1 MDFVAQV
8 WVFPKFETIYFF
20 YIFLMLAA
28 AFLYVR
34 VMNYLQNKQ
43 GKVVNYWGEFHRYAR
58 ARKCTQAE
66 LNILK
71 SFYDTLTEDER
82 ELYLLPENR
91 NKLKNALYRYFLNS
105 NENPTEKEVNL
116 FDKLFRSGAEFKKE
130 ILSLNDLTIGEVA
143 SLEADERGELTYVM
157 QKTNEDL
164 LLSVKGLSPDLL
176 VPGKKVKLYVFRPS
190 SGGYLI
196 GGVVTKSGKNG
207 LIFHYDGTIERKGES
222 HLMLVEKISLTISP
236 WPPEDSNKQNV
247 GLDKNKILLSEENL
261 DKQLDLLRRIAKDQ
275 KSNNSK
281 KFDFKET
288 PKPFVARSERLSDRG
303 LLFLLPQ
310 SISSEVWKIQ
320 DWWEIQF
327 KIPGG
332 TSYSLHGKM
341 MPIKN
346 RQDLYLIRYVA
357 VDEQTT
363 KQLFE
368 DIRNAGGIRESL
380 T

>member
-130 ILSLNDLTIGEVA
+130 ILSLNDLIIGEVA

-176 VPGKKVKLYVFRPS
+176 VPGKK
-190 SGGYLI
+190 
-196 GGVVTKSGKNG
+196 
-207 LIFHYDGTIERKGES
+207 
-222 HLMLVEKISLTISP
+222 
-236 WPPEDSNKQNV
+236 
-247 GLDKNKILLSEENL
+247 
-261 DKQLDLLRRIAKDQ
+261 
-275 KSNNSK
+275 SK
-281 KFDFKET
+281 T
-288 PKPFVARSERLSDRG
+288 LCVSAL
-303 LLFLLPQ
+303 
-310 SISSEVWKIQ
+310 
-320 DWWEIQF
+320 
-327 KIPGG
+327 
-332 TSYSLHGKM
+332 
-341 MPIKN
+341 
-346 RQDLYLIRYVA
+346 
-357 VDEQTT
+357 
-363 KQLFE
+363 
-368 DIRNAGGIRESL
+368 
-380 T
+380 

>member
-8 WVFPKFETIYFF
+8 WIFPKFEMIYFF
-20 YIFLMLAA
+20 YVFLMLVA
-28 AFLYVR
+28 AFLYVQ

-43 GKVVNYWGEFHRYAR
+43 GKVVNYWGEFQRYAR

-82 ELYLLPENR
+82 ELYLFAENR

-105 NENPTEKEVNL
+105 TENPTEKEVNL
-116 FDKLFRSGAEFKKE
+116 FDKLFRSGVEFKKE
-130 ILSLNDLTIGEVA
+130 ILSLNDLIVGEVA

-157 QKTNEDL
+157 QKTTEDL

-176 VPGKKVKLYVFRPS
+176 VPGKKAKLYVFRPS

-196 GGVVTKSGKNG
+196 GGVISKSGKNG

-222 HLMLVEKISLTISP
+222 HLMLVKKISLTISP
-236 WPPEDSNKQNV
+236 WPPEDANKQNV
-247 GLDKNKILLSEENL
+247 VLDKNKILLSEENI

-275 KSNNSK
+275 KENNQK
-281 KFDFKET
+281 KFEFKEM
-288 PKPFVARSERLSDRG
+288 PQPFVTMSERLSDRG
-303 LLFLLPQ
+303 LIFVLPP
-310 SISSEVWKIQ
+310 SISSEIWKLQ
-320 DWWEIQF
+320 DLWEIQF

-332 TSYSLHGKM
+332 GSYSLHGKM
-341 MPIKN
+341 MPVKN
-346 RQDLYLIRYVA
+346 RSEMYLIRYVA

-363 KQLFE
+363 KQLYE
-368 DIRNAGGIRESL
+368 EIRKAGGIRESL
-380 T
+380 I